1 MEASPLNLIDSIKRS
16 IGDEFVEKM
25 SSLLG
30 ETPDRTRSG
39 IHASVP
45 GILSG
50 FRQAA
55 STPDGAE
62 RLSSQID
69 AADEGALTN
78 MSNVFGAGGSSA
90 IERGS
95 EMLSSILGGTGLLDL
110 ANKVSLSSGLPGKSV
125 MTLLGALAPMV
136 LGILKREQNTRGLG
150 FAGLTRLLS
159 GQPAETVHNAAEGA
173 YSAPRS
179 PVTDRDVRTDTYGA
193 PERRRSLSWVL
204 PLIILA
210 FLIGLI
216 WHFASRPSS
225 SSMPGAAVHAGTGPE
240 IDQVRNQLGEA
251 QQSALGILRSIQDPA
266 SAQAA
271 VPKLKELN
279 ARLDDT
285 RETFDKLPADSKNT
299 ISSSIPGL
307 MSQLKPE
314 IERVLKIPGVTAWIG
329 PELDAMLSKFFS
341 FGE

>member
-1 MEASPLNLIDSIKRS
+1 MEASPLNLIDSIKRG
-16 IGDEFVEKM
+16 IGDEFVDKM

-30 ETPDRTRSG
+30 ESPDRTRSG

-55 STPDGAE
+55 STPDGAQ

-69 AADEGALTN
+69 GADEGALSN
-78 MSNVFGAGGSSA
+78 MSKIFGAGGSSA

-95 EMLSSILGGTGLLDL
+95 GILSSLLGGTGLSDL
-110 ANKVSLSSGLPGKSV
+110 TSKVGLSSGLSGRSV
-125 MTLLGALAPMV
+125 TTLLGALAPMI
-136 LGILKREQNTRGLG
+136 LGILKREKNTRGLD

-159 GQPAETVHNAAEGA
+159 GQPAETVRNVADETYA
-173 YSAPRS
+173 APR
-179 PVTDRDVRTDTYGA
+179 VTDREVRTETYAA
-193 PERRRSLSWVL
+193 PERKRSLSWVL
-204 PLIILA
+204 PLLILA
-210 FLIGLI
+210 GLIGLI
-216 WHFASRPSS
+216 WHYASRPSTS
-225 SSMPGAAVHAGTGPE
+225 SLPETAVHAGAGPE
-240 IDQVRNQLGEA
+240 VDQVRSQLGEA
-251 QQSALGILRSIQDPA
+251 QQSALGILRSIQDPT

-285 RETFDKLPADSKNT
+285 REIFNKLPADSKNT

-314 IERVLKIPGVTAWIG
+314 IERVLKIPGATAWVG
-329 PELDAMLSKFFS
+329 PELDSMISKMFS
-341 FGE
+341 FAG

>member
-1 MEASPLNLIDSIKRS
+1 
-16 IGDEFVEKM
+16 
-25 SSLLG
+25 
-30 ETPDRTRSG
+30 
-39 IHASVP
+39 
-45 GILSG
+45 
-50 FRQAA
+50 
-55 STPDGAE
+55 
-62 RLSSQID
+62 
-69 AADEGALTN
+69 
-78 MSNVFGAGGSSA
+78 
-90 IERGS
+90 
-95 EMLSSILGGTGLLDL
+95 LDL
-110 ANKVSLSSGLPGKSV
+110 ANKVSLSSGLSGKSV

-159 GQPAETVHNAAEGA
+159 GQPAAEEA
-173 YSAPRS
+173 YTAPR
-179 PVTDRDVRTDTYGA
+179 VTDRDVPTDTYGA

-216 WHFASRPSS
+216 WHYASRPSS

-240 IDQVRNQLGEA
+240 IDQVRNQLGED

-279 ARLDDT
+279 TRLDDT
-285 RETFDKLPADSKNT
+285 RETFDNLPADSKNT

>member
-25 SSLLG
+25 SSVLG
-30 ETPDRTRSG
+30 ETQDRTRSG

-159 GQPAETVHNAAEGA
+159 GQPAAEEA
-173 YSAPRS
+173 YTAPR
-179 PVTDRDVRTDTYGA
+179 VTDRDVPTDTYGA

-216 WHFASRPSS
+216 WHYASRPSS

-240 IDQVRNQLGEA
+240 IDQVRNQLGED

-279 ARLDDT
+279 TRLDDT
-285 RETFDKLPADSKNT
+285 RETFDNLPADSKNT